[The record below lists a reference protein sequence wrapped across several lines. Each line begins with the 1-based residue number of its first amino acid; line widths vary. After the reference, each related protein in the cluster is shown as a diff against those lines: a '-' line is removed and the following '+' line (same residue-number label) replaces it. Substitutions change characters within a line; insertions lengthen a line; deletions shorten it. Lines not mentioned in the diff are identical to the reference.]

1 MKKII
6 AIGFLA
12 ISAQAF
18 AQSVPSVQ
26 TIPAAPIAPAAN
38 TPAHDYQPPI
48 SWQERRE
55 KMLASLKTVLAC
67 IEAANSEDTLKGC
80 AKQPPGFTRPTSPPP
95 DIPSSATPA
104 PAAPKPVAPA
114 KK

>member
-6 AIGFLA
+6 AVGLFAL
-12 ISAQAF
+12 SAQAF
-18 AQSVPSVQ
+18 AQSAPVA
-26 TIPAAPIAPAAN
+26 PAAPAVTAAG

-55 KMLASLKTVLAC
+55 KMLTSLNKVLAC

-80 AKQPPGFTRPTSPPP
+80 AKQPPGFTRPTSPPA
-95 DIPSSATPA
+95 DQTAEATAYPTTPKLTA
-104 PAAPKPVAPA
+104 PT